1 VTRVAEQR
9 DSDSAAGPAFLAFAA
24 TRLPVLA
31 IGYLAVRVV
40 GIYPPPVEPASWRV
54 YTNEL
59 LNLSARWDAY
69 WYYSIAT
76 EGYRWTGRIVDQ
88 QSVVFFPFYP
98 LLMRLGGVVG
108 AGQPLLAGAAISLA
122 CFLAALSFLYKLA
135 RLDLPPDRA
144 RLALALLASYPFAVF
159 YGAPYTESVFLLE
172 AAAAFYYLRCGRPAV
187 AGVAALLA
195 GLTRPN
201 GCVLAAPLACLAL
214 GGTAARW
221 QDFLPARNRWPVAA
235 LTAALMP
242 IAGALVYSAYLYARF
257 GHAFIWIANQTAWG
271 VPLLPHSA
279 VEPMV
284 GPRLSTPYASAIVLV
299 GNIAALAL
307 AAATLRPLTRRF
319 GIAYGLLVVV
329 YVVPAIVAHPVTS
342 AGRFT
347 SVLFPI
353 FLSLAASIPPASRA
367 RWVAAFGAGQAVA
380 AALFYTWRPLV

>member
-1 VTRVAEQR
+1 VAEQR
-9 DSDSAAGPAFLAFAA
+9 HIDSAAGPALRAFIA
-24 TRLPVLA
+24 TRVPVLA
-31 IGYLAVRVV
+31 IGYLAVRLV

-59 LNLSARWDAY
+59 LNLPARWDAY

-76 EGYRWTGRIVDQ
+76 EGYRWTGRILDQ

-98 LLMRLGGVVG
+98 LLMRLFGVVA

-122 CFLAALSFLYKLA
+122 AFLGALIYVYRLA

-159 YGAPYTESVFLLE
+159 FGAPYTESVFLLE
-172 AAAAFYYLRCGRPAV
+172 AAAAFYYLRGGRPLA
-187 AGVAALLA
+187 ASVAALLA

-201 GCVLAAPLACLAL
+201 GCVLAVPLACLAL
-214 GGTAARW
+214 GGTSARW
-221 QDFLPARNRWPVAA
+221 EDLLRSRKRWPLAA

-242 IAGALVYSAYLYARF
+242 IAGAGVYSAYLYTRF
-257 GHAFIWIANQTAWG
+257 GHAFIWISNQTAWG
-271 VPLLPHSA
+271 VPLLPHAA
-279 VEPMV
+279 VEAMV

-299 GNIAALAL
+299 GNIAAVAL
-307 AAATLRPLTRRF
+307 AASTLRPVTRRF
-319 GIAYGLLVVV
+319 GIAYALLVVV
-329 YVVPAIVAHPVTS
+329 YIVPAIVTHPVTS

-353 FLSLAASIPPASRA
+353 FLSLAAEIPPVSRA
-367 RWVAAFGAGQAVA
+367 RWLTAFGTGQAVA

>member
-1 VTRVAEQR
+1 VAAEGETE
-9 DSDSAAGPAFLAFAA
+9 SAAGPALNAFVA

-31 IGYLAVRVV
+31 IGYLAVRLV

-98 LLMRLGGVVG
+98 LLMRLGGGVA
-108 AGQPLLAGAAISLA
+108 AGHALLAGAAVSLA
-122 CFLAALSFLYKLA
+122 SFLVALIYLYRLA
-135 RLDLPPDRA
+135 RLDLPPNRA
-144 RLALALLASYPFAVF
+144 RLALALLASYPFAIF
-159 YGAPYTESVFLLE
+159 FGAPYTESVFLLE
-172 AAAAFYYLRCGRPAV
+172 IVAAFYYLRCGRPAA
-187 AGVAALLA
+187 AGAAALLA

-201 GCVLAAPLACLAL
+201 GCVLALPLACLAL
-214 GGTAARW
+214 GGTTARLKDLVDPLRAPKNW
-221 QDFLPARNRWPVAA
+221 PGPALVAS
-235 LTAALMP
+235 LMP
-242 IAGALVYSAYLYARF
+242 IAGALLYSSYLYAHF
-257 GHAFIWIANQTAWG
+257 GHAFIWISNQTAWG
-271 VPLLPHSA
+271 VPLLPHPV

-284 GPRLSTPYASAIVLV
+284 GPRLSTPYASTIVLV
-299 GNIAALAL
+299 ANIVALAL
-307 AAATLRPLTRRF
+307 AASTLRPLTRRF
-319 GIAYGLLVVV
+319 GIAYALLVVV

-347 SVLFPI
+347 SVLFPM
-353 FLSLAASIPPASRA
+353 FLSLAADMPLANRT
-367 RWVAAFGAGQAVA
+367 RWIAAFGAGQAVA